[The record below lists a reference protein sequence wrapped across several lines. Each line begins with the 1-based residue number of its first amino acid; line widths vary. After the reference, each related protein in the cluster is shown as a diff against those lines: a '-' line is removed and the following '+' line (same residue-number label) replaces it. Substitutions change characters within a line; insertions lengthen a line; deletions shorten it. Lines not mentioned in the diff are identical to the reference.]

1 VTVRA
6 LDRIFGVAA
15 NPLRNLGALAFL
27 LFWALSATGIYLYA
41 FFDTSIGGAYASIE
55 RLSVE
60 QWYLGGVLRS
70 VHRYAAD
77 AFVAVTLGHLAREW
91 ALGHW
96 RRNRAFLWVS
106 GVPLLWLLYASGI
119 VGFWLVW
126 DARAQFSALAAA
138 EWLDGLRLNAEPMA
152 RNFLGPDSAADR
164 VFSLFVFLHIG
175 LPLALLGGMWIHVQ
189 RMGLPK
195 TVAPR
200 ALALGTLATLL
211 AAALAAPVASAARAD
226 PTRLPTALDFDWY
239 VLFAHPLMYATS
251 PATLWTLV
259 GGLTLG
265 LCVMP
270 WLSKQDSPERENKK
284 SSFKL
289 PHRKAA
295 PYYRVGLYAAFG
307 GLIVLFSHR
316 PAYAPV
322 PPGAALLQ
330 LSIAHAGARLEPC
343 RALSEAE
350 LARLAPNMRAPLD
363 CPRARS
369 PVRITVAL
377 DGRLLVDETVAP
389 AGIAHDGAS
398 TLYRRIAVP
407 AGAHRLRI
415 TVDDDLRRPGQAE
428 REVSIDLAAGRVLSI
443 DYKPRH
449 GGIVLS

>member
-1 VTVRA
+1 VRV

-15 NPLRNLGALAFL
+15 NPLRNLGALGFL
-27 LFWALSATGIYLYA
+27 LFWVLAASGIYLYA
-41 FFDTSIGGAYASIE
+41 FFDTSLGGAYQSIE
-55 RLSVE
+55 GLSQG

-77 AFVAVTLGHLAREW
+77 AFVVVTLGHLAREW

-106 GVPLLWLLYASGI
+106 GVPLLWLIYASGI
-119 VGFWLVW
+119 VGYWLVW

-138 EWLDGLRLNAEPMA
+138 EWLDGLRLGAEPMA
-152 RNFLGPDSAADR
+152 RNFIGTDAGADR

-175 LPLALLGGMWIHVQ
+175 LPLALLAGMWIHVQ

-211 AAALAAPVASAARAD
+211 AAALAAPVTSMARAD
-226 PTRLPTALDFDWY
+226 PTRVPATLDFDWY
-239 VLFAHPLMYATS
+239 LLFPHPLMYAS
-251 PATLWTLV
+251 SAAALWLLV
-259 GGLTLG
+259 GAVTIG

-270 WLSKQDSPERENKK
+270 WLSRGEAVDAPSKPRSRLRLN
-284 SSFKL
+284 
-289 PHRKAA
+289 RKAA
-295 PYYRVGLYAAFG
+295 PYYRAGLYAAFG

-316 PAYAPV
+316 PEVAPV

-330 LSIAHAGARLEPC
+330 LSLAAAGAPLAPC
-343 RALSEAE
+343 RARSEAE
-350 LARLAPNMRAPLD
+350 LARLPPNMRAPLD
-363 CPRARS
+363 CPRGRA
-369 PVRITVAL
+369 PVRVTLAL
-377 DGRLLVDETVAP
+377 DGRMLVDETVPPSGFAR
-389 AGIAHDGAS
+389 DGSS

-407 AGAHRLRI
+407 AGRHRLRV
-415 TVDDDLRRPGQAE
+415 TVDGAV
-428 REVSIDLAAGRVLSI
+428 REQGVELDAGRVLSI
-443 DYKPRH
+443 DYRSRR